1 MMEHIVQF
9 AISFDDETIKRRLE
23 NNAYDDIVDR
33 IYDTIKSPIECRM
46 NPIYRDSVFD
56 KALESAVLK
65 VVESHKYEIIERVST
80 RLTNRLI
87 REQKNERK

>member
-23 NNAYDDIVDR
+23 SNAYDDIVDR
-33 IYDTIKSPIECRM
+33 IYNTIRSSVECRM
-46 NPIYRDSVFD
+46 HPAYRDTEFN

-65 VVESHKYEIIERVST
+65 VVESHKDEIIERASIRVA
-80 RLTNRLI
+80 NKLI
-87 REQKNERK
+87 KEQRK